1 MARLADA
8 RHVQTATVGLGLLD
22 EALGGG
28 DGVVVNRVHEGG
40 NLLLHDAEEDVNGL
54 LVVRGGG
61 DVVVCHGKLSHLLAD
76 LLVVS
81 DVEDADD
88 VGELALN
95 LGGKVAHGDDDVTV
109 IANEVLELAVL
120 DVDAVSALG
129 ADLLDLRLEQHAGAD
144 TGAADNQGVDHVRV
158 PFSLLVMNLTTLAV
172 SYSKR
177 RCRHTN
183 F

>member
-1 MARLADA
+1 MQA
-8 RHVQTATVGLGLLD
+8 ATVGLGLLD

-28 DGVVVNRVHEGG
+28 DGVVVDRVHEGG

-61 DVVVCHGKLSHLLAD
+61 DVVMCHGELSHLLAD

-129 ADLLDLRLEQHAGAD
+129 AA
-144 TGAADNQGVDHVRV
+144 NQGVDHVRV